1 MVERCGGQP
10 IMILV
15 LQHSFGILLGRPVVD
30 GSMGRLWADSPRW
43 WAIRP
48 GQPVGAGTYAVAMPG
63 DKEAGARTWGLMGVP
78 SSVAAHWPGIEQSV
92 PLAGVVDFA
101 HQ

>member
-1 MVERCGGQP
+1 M
-10 IMILV
+10 
-15 LQHSFGILLGRPVVD
+15 
-30 GSMGRLWADSPRW
+30 
-43 WAIRP
+43 
-48 GQPVGAGTYAVAMPG
+48 AMPG